1 MGSDDFFV
9 GRQHKMMLVGNQ
21 NQFFFAVQAHVVQR
35 FGCFNGFMRFSF
47 HWAVGGWSSRS
58 KARRPTQS
66 RQGGVSL
73 AWLFSRWFKPRGFY
87 AFSGSLKRIQSKR
100 LYAVLKRFSG
110 CIQGQS
116 SGFFRNSYRP
126 ECKQLFHVV
135 FLSTKFTQFEKYN
148 KKTTRFR

>member
-1 MGSDDFFV
+1 MF
-9 GRQHKMMLVGNQ
+9 VGNQ
-21 NQFFFAVQAHVVQR
+21 NQLFFAVQAHIVQR
-35 FGCFNGFMRFSF
+35 FGCFNGFMPRKGGIHF
-47 HWAVGGWSSRS
+47 AVQLVG
-58 KARRPTQS
+58 KAAAQK
-66 RQGGVSL
+66 QGGKYNRNKMNFCAHGNALNHVK
-73 AWLFSRWFKPRGFY
+73 WRGFY
-87 AFSGSLKRIQSKR
+87 AFSGCLKRIQSKR

-116 SGFFRNSYRP
+116 SGFFRNSYHL